1 MPVTAPNIP
10 TPATSTTP
18 DKKPDKLSAGEMVLN
33 KLKPSVA
40 NFFTGG
46 LAGLFGG
53 NDQKRIYP
61 KIHFN
66 PDGSVIPAKNIDQNK
81 NYRKAASL
89 AQSFQAFLPALTK
102 SSNDANAATRE
113 FDTAQ
118 QLDLLQRFGGDYARI
133 NTENDRIA
141 QLGQGETKLQL
152 QGLDKLADPEFYKL
166 RAGIG
171 EKSSALLD
179 GQDPNS
185 LTEQEIANL
194 ERTNNRNNIGQGTS
208 NTGSNLAAIKAG
220 MTFGD
225 RLQSKRNTLSATL
238 QSLGTIAPNLRTGTI
253 NSSPAPSGGGTAA
266 AQIGG
271 AFAGGSQGNLS
282 QSLMGQ
288 NTSNMQQTAQLNA
301 AQVPAWQQAV
311 GAIPDY

>member
-18 DKKPDKLSAGEMVLN
+18 NKKPDKLSAGDRILN
-33 KLKPSVA
+33 GLKPSVA

-61 KIHFN
+61 KIKFN

-89 AQSFQAFLPALTK
+89 AQAFQAFLPALTK

-118 QLDLLQRFGGDYARI
+118 QLDLLQRFGGDYARV

-152 QGLDKLADPEFYKL
+152 QGLDKLADPEFYRL

-171 EKSSALLD
+171 EKGSALLD

-194 ERTNNRNNIGQGTS
+194 ERTNNRNNVGQGTS
-208 NTGSNLAAIKAG
+208 NTGSNLAALKAG

-225 RLQSKRNTLSATL
+225 RLQTKRNTLSATL

-253 NSSPAPSGGGTAA
+253 NSSPSGAGTAA

-271 AFAGGSQGNLS
+271 TFAGGSQGNLS

-288 NTSNMQQTAQLNA
+288 NTSNMQQTAQIQA
-301 AQVPAWQQAV
+301 AKVPAWQQAV